1 MLHITNGDMAANLL
15 RQCGL
20 DGDVL
25 PWREMW
31 IDGPARIQWDAAEA
45 VEERAVYFE
54 QTLGIPKET
63 FQRISMDQLAS
74 LTAAADAE
82 EPVVLWFEY
91 DLFDQTMLASL
102 LNWFH
107 RRKTAGAPVG
117 RLEWI
122 VVSSYSGHDDFRG
135 LGELSPEQLQTL
147 WPQRAVV
154 GNADIAFAAEAWQCF
169 ASIDPQLLEKWLVKR
184 APSETAQM
192 MAQAMRFH
200 LRRFP
205 SIRNGLGAVERETLS
220 LLCHGPARPDELF
233 RRIGDAFPI
242 YGLGDLSYWSYLK
255 RMESAGMLVIQ
266 GDQPLPGFKSV
277 GPPDFDMWLVILAAY
292 GTRLLAGQSDLL
304 RDGRHAE
311 RWLGGVRIDSGAT
324 KAWRCAGGDRE
335 GGGASMIFM

>member
-1 MLHITNGDMAANLL
+1 G
-15 RQCGL
+15 R
-20 DGDVL
+20 
-25 PWREMW
+25 
-31 IDGPARIQWDAAEA
+31 
-45 VEERAVYFE
+45 
-54 QTLGIPKET
+54 
-63 FQRISMDQLAS
+63 

-82 EPVVLWFEY
+82 EPIVLWFEN

-122 VVSSYSGHDDFRG
+122 VLSAQPGQDFRG
-135 LGELSPEQLQTL
+135 LGELSPERLKTL
-147 WPQRAVV
+147 WPLRKAV
-154 GNADIAFAAEAWQCF
+154 GDDDAAFGAEAWQCF
-169 ASIDPQLLEKWLVKR
+169 ASIEPQLLEKWLVKR
-184 APSETAQM
+184 VPSETARILVR
-192 MAQAMRFH
+192 AMCFH

-220 LLCHGPARPDELF
+220 LLCQGPARPDELF
-233 RRIGDAFPI
+233 RRIGEAYPI

-266 GDQPLPGFKSV
+266 GDQPLPSFKSV
-277 GPPDFDMWLVILAAY
+277 GPPDFDMWLVIMAAY
-292 GTRLLAGQSDLL
+292 GTRVLAGQADLL
-304 RDGRHAE
+304 RDGRYAE
-311 RWLGGVRIDSGAT
+311 RWLGGVRIDGGAT